1 MVEFQ
6 GGKGVATTLGVVFS
20 FNYVIGFIIILIWL
34 FVFALS
40 KISSLSALISISTLP
55 LIAYFKFL
63 DFNLAIL
70 SVFYYIINFYTHR
83 ANIKRIIKKMKKKFK
98 IILLKN

>member
-1 MVEFQ
+1 GHCFPIWLNFK

-20 FNYVIGFIIILIWL
+20 FNYVTGFIIILIWL

-70 SVFYYIINFYTHR
+70 SVFITLLIFYTHR
-83 ANIKRIIKKMKKKFK
+83 TNIKRIMKKNEKK
-98 IILLKN
+98 I